1 MHFKDKISK
10 ASHNHFASAKDVV
23 LRNVTVAAQNGSLN
37 VDKDVLPQ
45 LLSLISTSLDEG
57 YHKGHR
63 VFEREVSAS
72 LPKNLDPD
80 ASLKTIVVQ
89 SKKKLIGERN

>member
-10 ASHNHFASAKDVV
+10 ASHNHFVSAKDVV
-23 LRNVTVAAQNGSLN
+23 LRNVIVATQNGLN
-37 VDKDVLPQ
+37 IDKDVLPQ

-72 LPKNLDPD
+72 LPKNLDSD
-80 ASLKTIVVQ
+80 AGLKTIVVQ